1 MNDSDDEVLMP
12 DIVENEN
19 FEPEPEPME
28 SSDNEDEMIIEVKED
43 IKNEDIFTQGKEESI
58 IPKIQPIKKIDD
70 EVNKTFDE
78 VNNETEEENENF
90 IYESDDEKKE
100 EPKEFENGYVRDD
113 GKIWYNNKWKS
124 QKQLEH
130 LKKMR
135 EKRWKDKPKKSESKQ
150 VLDESMIEQIA
161 LKTITEYKKQR
172 RAKKQKMKEEEDKK
186 KVVIKEEKNIEKVIE
201 KPKLAR
207 QVSRSQNNV
216 IHNTIYTPEESQ
228 YADCF

>member
-12 DIVENEN
+12 EIVENEN
-19 FEPEPEPME
+19 FEPEPMDT
-28 SSDNEDEMIIEVKED
+28 SDNEDEMIIEVKED
-43 IKNEDIFTQGKEESI
+43 IKNEDIFSQDKEESI
-58 IPKIQPIKKIDD
+58 IPKIQPIKK
-70 EVNKTFDE
+70 VNE
-78 VNNETEEENENF
+78 ETEEEDENF
-90 IYESDDEKKE
+90 VYESDDEKKEE

-113 GKIWYNNKWKS
+113 GKVFWNKKWKS

-135 EKRWKDKPKKSESKQ
+135 EKRWADKPKKSEPKQ

-172 RAKKQKMKEEEDKK
+172 RAKKQKMKEDEDKK

-201 KPKLAR
+201 KPKLVR
-207 QVSRSQNNV
+207 QVSRPQNNI

>member
-12 DIVENEN
+12 EIVENEN
-19 FEPEPEPME
+19 FEPEPMNT
-28 SSDNEDEMIIEVKED
+28 SDNEDEMIIEVKED
-43 IKNEDIFTQGKEESI
+43 IKNEDIFSQDKEESL
-58 IPKIQPIKKIDD
+58 IPKIQPIKK
-70 EVNKTFDE
+70 VNE
-78 VNNETEEENENF
+78 ETEEEDENF
-90 IYESDDEKKE
+90 VYESDDEKKEE

-113 GKIWYNNKWKS
+113 GKVFWNKKWKS

-135 EKRWKDKPKKSESKQ
+135 EKRWADKPKKSEPKQ

-172 RAKKQKMKEEEDKK
+172 RAKKQKMKEDEDKK

-201 KPKLAR
+201 KPKLVR
-207 QVSRSQNNV
+207 QVSRPQNNI

>member
-12 DIVENEN
+12 EIIENEN
-19 FEPEPEPME
+19 FEPEPME
-28 SSDNEDEMIIEVKED
+28 SLEDDDDEMTNFQDEVKED
-43 IKNEDIFTQGKEESI
+43 IKNEDIFTQDKEESI
-58 IPKIQPIKKIDD
+58 VPKIQPIKK
-70 EVNKTFDE
+70 VNEE

-100 EPKEFENGYVRDD
+100 EPKEFENGYVRSD
-113 GKIWYNNKWKS
+113 GKVWYNGKWKS

-135 EKRWKDKPKKSESKQ
+135 EKRWKDKPKKSESKPII
-150 VLDESMIEQIA
+150 DESMIEQIA

-172 RAKKQKMKEEEDKK
+172 RAKKQRIKDEEEDKARH
-186 KVVIKEEKNIEKVIE
+186 VVIKEEKNEEKIIE
-201 KPKLAR
+201 KPKLVR
-207 QVSRSQNNV
+207 QVSRPQNNV

>member
-70 EVNKTFDE
+70 EVN
-78 VNNETEEENENF
+78 NETEEENENF

-124 QKQLEH
+124 KKQLEH

-135 EKRWKDKPKKSESKQ
+135 EKRWTDKEKKNKSKQ
-150 VLDESMIEQIA
+150 VLDELMYSYPFDEEQ
-161 LKTITEYKKQR
+161 KNKK
-172 RAKKQKMKEEEDKK
+172 
-186 KVVIKEEKNIEKVIE
+186 
-201 KPKLAR
+201 
-207 QVSRSQNNV
+207 
-216 IHNTIYTPEESQ
+216 
-228 YADCF
+228 